1 MGAEEVGLVVDTDGE
16 LSLRLDGQGR
26 AEARG
31 RLNRRCVDAAVH
43 DSPRGVVVRTGV
55 DEAFD
60 PVRLHPGDL
69 EAGSVQKGRL
79 QRRLTVIRGVVIV
92 VHIAPI
98 ERLLAACGNGPEA
111 AVFRRS

>member
-16 LSLRLDGQGR
+16 LSLRLDRQGR

-31 RLNRRCVDAAVH
+31 RLNCRCVDAAVH
-43 DSPRGVVVRTGV
+43 DSPRGVLVRSGV

-60 PVRLHPGDL
+60 SVRLHPGDV
-69 EAGSVQKGRL
+69 EAGGVQEGRL

-92 VHIAPI
+92 VHVAPI
-98 ERLLAACGNGPEA
+98 ERLLAGLETGRA
-111 AVFRRS
+111 AAFRRS